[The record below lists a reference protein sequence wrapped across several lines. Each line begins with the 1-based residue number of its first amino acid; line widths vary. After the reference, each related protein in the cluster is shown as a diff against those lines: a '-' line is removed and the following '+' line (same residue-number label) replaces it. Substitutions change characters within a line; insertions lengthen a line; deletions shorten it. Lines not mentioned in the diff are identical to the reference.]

1 MTMRAASVGAERRPD
16 GQAGRDESGGF
27 RRAARRPNRSGDR
40 HGPYPAPDPG
50 RAPSPAGQ
58 LAAVHRRPTRG
69 THRLGRRHHR
79 RRSRGR
85 HDPAPTRR
93 AEDLPVPTPS
103 SRRALAALAAAG
115 TLVVP
120 VAAFADSST
129 VPVTTVVGATG
140 TRTLAVTDPT
150 GAAIGASGLPLG
162 AGHGGAMLVNVTD
175 LNYQHAGYQVSAT
188 MSNFYPW
195 SGSAYDFTGAPIPSS
210 AISVGYPS
218 GLLDL
223 VNVKSLVAPVLH
235 LTGSITVGGLGIP
248 TAINQNVDGATTS
261 VQTLANTVTQST
273 LAGALAEL
281 PVTLQTGQTG
291 AFTAA
296 DGLPGEPTAHPNPT
310 SKVLMSG
317 AAQSPLSAALLTALN
332 TAYGGKTA
340 AQLVAAGLLDQ
351 NAVVS
356 AVAQQL
362 GITPDLLSGADITS
376 IMSTLTGTVTSL
388 AGSILGQTGSYNTMP
403 TLSINVPSS
412 AAAGVYRGQLVV
424 TLMDT

>member
-1 MTMRAASVGAERRPD
+1 MTMRAASAGAERRPD

-40 HGPYPAPDPG
+40 HGPHPAPHPG

-93 AEDLPVPTPS
+93 AEELPVTIRS

-188 MSNFYPW
+188 MSNLYPW
-195 SGSAYDFTGAPIPSS
+195 TGSAHDFPGAPIPSS
-210 AISVGYPS
+210 AISVDYPS

-223 VNVKSLVAPVLH
+223 LNVKSLVDPVVH
-235 LTGSITVGGLGIP
+235 LTGSLTVGGLGLP
-248 TAINQNVDGATTS
+248 TAINQNVDGATSS
-261 VQTLANTVTQST
+261 VQTLASTVTQAT
-273 LAGALAEL
+273 LASALASALAEL
-281 PVTLQTGQTG
+281 PVTLQTGETG
-291 AFTAA
+291 AF
-296 DGLPGEPTAHPNPT
+296 
-310 SKVLMSG
+310 
-317 AAQSPLSAALLTALN
+317 
-332 TAYGGKTA
+332 
-340 AQLVAAGLLDQ
+340 
-351 NAVVS
+351 
-356 AVAQQL
+356 
-362 GITPDLLSGADITS
+362 
-376 IMSTLTGTVTSL
+376 
-388 AGSILGQTGSYNTMP
+388 
-403 TLSINVPSS
+403 S
-412 AAAGVYRGQLVV
+412 AAAGLPG
-424 TLMDT
+424 